1 MHGEVMSDQKLNLLN
16 LSAPRIRL
24 LHLSWLAF
32 FITFVVW
39 FSHAP
44 LMGHLREAFDLTP
57 EQIKALLILNV
68 ALTIPA
74 RVVIGSLV
82 DRFGPRLVFGSLLML
97 AALPCWAFALS
108 TTYEQL
114 AVTRLLMGFVG
125 AGFVVGIRLISEW
138 FPAREV
144 GLAEG
149 VYGGWG
155 NFGSAA
161 AAITL
166 PSLALL
172 YGGDD
177 GWRWAIATTGAVA
190 FLYGIFFLWRARNTP
205 QGASY
210 FKPKKASALEVS
222 TKKDLFFYLAMSLPL
237 YIALLVIVWR
247 LGPTNLNLFGQ
258 TTQILLAALIISL
271 AGIQLSQA
279 WRVNREH
286 LKEGVPEHDR
296 YSFKQVA
303 ILDLAYMVTFG
314 SELAVVSMLPL
325 FFTDTF
331 ALTAVTGGLL
341 ASGYAFMNLVAR
353 PGGGWVSD
361 KFGRKKSLA
370 ILLCGLMVGYGLM
383 SQIGSSWPIALAVV
397 ATMCCS
403 FFVQAG
409 EGAVFATVPLIKRR
423 LTGQIAGMVGAYG
436 NAGAVIFLTVLTFVE
451 PSTFF
456 LVIAASAAVAL
467 AAVQFLDEPKGHI
480 AEIDDQGEVQLIEV
494 G

>member
-1 MHGEVMSDQKLNLLN
+1 MSAQKLNLLN

-32 FITFVVW
+32 FISFVVW

-44 LMGHLREAFDLTP
+44 LMGELREAFDLTA
-57 EQIKALLILNV
+57 EQVKALLILNV
-68 ALTIPA
+68 ALTIPS
-74 RVVIGSLV
+74 RVIIGSLV
-82 DRFGPRLVFGSLLML
+82 DRYGPRKVFGLLLIL
-97 AALPCWAFALS
+97 AALPCWAFAMS

-114 AVTRLLMGFVG
+114 AITRLMMGFVG
-125 AGFVVGIRLISEW
+125 AGFVVGIRLIGEW

-161 AAITL
+161 AAICL
-166 PSLALL
+166 PTVALL
-172 YGGDD
+172 FGGDD
-177 GWRWAIATTGAVA
+177 GWRWAIASTGLLA
-190 FLYGIFFLWRARNTP
+190 FVYGLVFLWRARNTP
-205 QGASY
+205 EGASY
-210 FKPKKASALEVS
+210 FKPKKAAALEVS
-222 TKKDLFFYLAMSLPL
+222 SKKDLFFYLAMSLPL
-237 YIALLVIVWR
+237 YAALLVIVWR
-247 LGPTNLNLFGQ
+247 LGPGNLELLGQ
-258 TTQILLAALIISL
+258 SSQLILGALIVSL
-271 AGIQLSQA
+271 AVVQLGQA

-286 LKEGVPEHDR
+286 LREGVQEHDR
-296 YSFKQVA
+296 YQFKQVA
-303 ILDLAYMVTFG
+303 ILDLAYLVTFG

-325 FFTDTF
+325 FFSDTF
-331 ALTAVTGGLL
+331 SLSAVTAGLL

-361 KFGRKKSLA
+361 KFGRKKSLS
-370 ILLCGLMVGYGLM
+370 IMLCGLMVGYVVM
-383 SQIGSSWPIALAVV
+383 SQISNGWPIALAVI

-436 NAGAVIFLTVLTFVE
+436 NAGAVIFLTVLTFVD
-451 PSTFF
+451 PGTFF
-456 LVIAASAAVAL
+456 LVIAGSAAVAF
-467 AAVQFLDEPKGHI
+467 AAVQFLDEPRGHI
-480 AEIDDQGEVQLIEV
+480 AEVDEDGQVQLIEV
-494 G
+494 S

>member
-1 MHGEVMSDQKLNLLN
+1 MSDQKLNLLN

-361 KFGRKKSLA
+361 KVGRKKSLA

>member
-1 MHGEVMSDQKLNLLN
+1 MSADKLNLLN
-16 LSAPRIRL
+16 FSAPRIRL
-24 LHLSWLAF
+24 LHLSWIAF

-44 LMGHLREAFDLTP
+44 LMGHLREAFDLTA
-57 EQIKALLILNV
+57 EQVKALLILNV
-68 ALTIPA
+68 ALTIPS
-74 RVVIGSLV
+74 RVIIGSLV
-82 DRFGPRLVFGSLLML
+82 DRFGPRKVFGLLL
-97 AALPCWAFALS
+97 IIAAFPCWAFAMS
-108 TTYEQL
+108 TSFEQL
-114 AVTRLLMGFVG
+114 AITRLMLGFVG
-125 AGFVVGIRLISEW
+125 AGFVVGIRLIGEW
-138 FPAREV
+138 FPANEV

-166 PSLALL
+166 PTVAMLF
-172 YGGDD
+172 GGDD
-177 GWRWAIATTGAVA
+177 GWRWAIASTGLIAM
-190 FLYGIFFLWRARNTP
+190 LYGFVFLWKARNTP
-205 QGASY
+205 KGSSY
-210 FKPKKASALEVS
+210 FKPKRSAALEVS
-222 TKKDLFFYLAMSLPL
+222 SKRDLYFYLAMSVPL
-237 YIALLVIVWR
+237 YAALLVIVWR
-247 LGPTNLNLFGQ
+247 LGPSNLALFGT
-258 TTQILLAALIISL
+258 TTQYVLVSLILAL
-271 AGIQLSQA
+271 GIVQIGQA

-286 LKEGVPEHDR
+286 LAEGVNEHDR

-303 ILDLAYMVTFG
+303 ILDLSYLVTFG

-325 FFTDTF
+325 FFADTF
-331 ALTAVTGGLL
+331 KLEPVMAGLL
-341 ASGYAFMNLVAR
+341 ASGYAFMNLAAR
-353 PGGGWVSD
+353 PGGGWLSD
-361 KFGRKKSLA
+361 KFGRKKSLI
-370 ILLCGLMVGYGLM
+370 ILLAGLMLGYGLM
-383 SQIGSSWPIALAVV
+383 SQIGSSWPLALAVI

-436 NAGAVIFLTVLTFVE
+436 NTGAVIFLTVLTFVDA
-451 PSTFF
+451 STFF

-480 AEIDDQGEVQLIEV
+480 AEIDEKGEVQLIKV

>member
-1 MHGEVMSDQKLNLLN
+1 MSDQKLNLFN

-44 LMGHLREAFDLTP
+44 LMGHLREAFDLSP
-57 EQIKALLILNV
+57 DQIKALLILNV

-74 RVVIGSLV
+74 RVIIGSLV

-108 TTYEQL
+108 TSYEQL

-172 YGGDD
+172 YG
-177 GWRWAIATTGAVA
+177 T
-190 FLYGIFFLWRARNTP
+190 FFLWRARNTP

-222 TKKDLFFYLAMSLPL
+222 SKKDLFFYLAMSLPL

-258 TTQILLAALIISL
+258 TTQLLLAALIISL
-271 AGIQLSQA
+271 AVIQLGQA
-279 WRVNREH
+279 WRVNRDH

-331 ALTAVTGGLL
+331 SLSAVTAGLL

-383 SQIGSSWPIALAVV
+383 SQIGSSWPIALAVI

-436 NAGAVIFLTVLTFVE
+436 NAGAVIFLTVLTFVD

-480 AEIDDQGEVQLIEV
+480 AEIDEKGDVQLIEV

>member
-1 MHGEVMSDQKLNLLN
+1 MSADKLNLLN
-16 LSAPRIRL
+16 FSAPRIRL
-24 LHLSWLAF
+24 LHLSWIAF

-44 LMGHLREAFDLTP
+44 LMGHLREAFDLTT
-57 EQIKALLILNV
+57 EQVKALLILNV
-68 ALTIPA
+68 ALTIPS
-74 RVVIGSLV
+74 RVIIGSLV
-82 DRFGPRLVFGSLLML
+82 DRYGPRKVFGSLLIIS
-97 AALPCWAFALS
+97 AFPCWAFAMS
-108 TTYEQL
+108 TTFEQL
-114 AVTRLLMGFVG
+114 AITRLLLGFVG
-125 AGFVVGIRLISEW
+125 AGFVVGIRLIGEW
-138 FPAREV
+138 FPANEV

-166 PSLALL
+166 PTVAMMF
-172 YGGDD
+172 GGDN
-177 GWRWAIATTGAVA
+177 GWRWAIASTGLIAL
-190 FLYGIFFLWRARNTP
+190 LYGLVFLWRARNTP
-205 QGASY
+205 KGSSY
-210 FKPKKASALEVS
+210 FKPKRSAALEVS
-222 TKKDLFFYLAMSLPL
+222 TKRDLYFYLAMSVPL
-237 YIALLVIVWR
+237 YAALLVIVWR
-247 LGPTNLNLFGQ
+247 LGPSNLALFG
-258 TTQILLAALIISL
+258 TTPQYVLIALIL
-271 AGIQLSQA
+271 ALGIVQIGQA

-286 LKEGVPEHDR
+286 LKEGVDEHDR

-303 ILDLAYMVTFG
+303 ILDLSYLVTFG

-325 FFTDTF
+325 FFADTF
-331 ALTAVTGGLL
+331 GLEPVLAGLL
-341 ASGYAFMNLVAR
+341 ASGYAFMNLAAR
-353 PGGGWVSD
+353 PGGGWLSD
-361 KFGRKKSLA
+361 KFGRKKSLI
-370 ILLCGLMVGYGLM
+370 ILLAGLMVGYGLM
-383 SQIGSSWPIALAVV
+383 SQIGSTWPVALAVI

-436 NAGAVIFLTVLTFVE
+436 NTGAVIFLTVLTFVD

-480 AEIDDQGEVQLIEV
+480 AEIDEKGEVQLIKV

>member
-1 MHGEVMSDQKLNLLN
+1 
-16 LSAPRIRL
+16 
-24 LHLSWLAF
+24 
-32 FITFVVW
+32 
-39 FSHAP
+39 
-44 LMGHLREAFDLTP
+44 
-57 EQIKALLILNV
+57 
-68 ALTIPA
+68 
-74 RVVIGSLV
+74 
-82 DRFGPRLVFGSLLML
+82 
-97 AALPCWAFALS
+97 
-108 TTYEQL
+108 
-114 AVTRLLMGFVG
+114 
-125 AGFVVGIRLISEW
+125 
-138 FPAREV
+138 
-144 GLAEG
+144 
-149 VYGGWG
+149 
-155 NFGSAA
+155 
-161 AAITL
+161 
-166 PSLALL
+166 
-172 YGGDD
+172 
-177 GWRWAIATTGAVA
+177 
-190 FLYGIFFLWRARNTP
+190 
-205 QGASY
+205 
-210 FKPKKASALEVS
+210 VS
-222 TKKDLFFYLAMSLPL
+222 TRKDLFFYLAMSLPL

-271 AGIQLSQA
+271 AVVQLGQA

-331 ALTAVTGGLL
+331 TLSAVTGGLL

-383 SQIGSSWPIALAVV
+383 SQIGSSWPIALAVI

-436 NAGAVIFLTVLTFVE
+436 NAGAVIFLTVLTFVD

-480 AEIDDQGEVQLIEV
+480 AEIDEKGDVQLIEV

>member
-1 MHGEVMSDQKLNLLN
+1 MSADKLNLLN
-16 LSAPRIRL
+16 FSAPRIRL

-44 LMGHLREAFDLTP
+44 LMGHLREAFDLSA

-82 DRFGPRLVFGSLLML
+82 DRFGPRRVFGLLLIL
-97 AALPCWAFALS
+97 AAFPCWAFALS
-108 TTYEQL
+108 TTFEQL

-149 VYGGWG
+149 IYGGWG

-166 PSLALL
+166 PTVALL
-172 YGGDD
+172 FGGDN
-177 GWRWAIATTGAVA
+177 GWRWAIASTGALA
-190 FLYGIFFLWRARNTP
+190 MAYGVFFLWRARNTP
-205 QGASY
+205 AGASY

-222 TKKDLFFYLAMSLPL
+222 SRKDLFFYLLMSLPL

-247 LGPTNLNLFGQ
+247 LGPSNLDLFGT
-258 TTQILLAALIISL
+258 TTQIMLAALIVSL
-271 AGIQLSQA
+271 AVVQLGQA
-279 WRVNREH
+279 WRVNHER
-286 LKEGVPEHDR
+286 LKTGVEEHDR

-331 ALTAVTGGLL
+331 SLSAVTAGLL

-370 ILLCGLMVGYGLM
+370 IMLCGLMVGYGMM
-383 SQIGSSWPIALAVV
+383 SQIAGSWPIALAVI

-436 NAGAVIFLTVLTFVE
+436 NAGAVIFLTVLTFVD

-456 LVIAASAAVAL
+456 LVIAASAAVSL

-480 AEIDDQGEVQLIEV
+480 AEIDDDGNVQLIEV

>member
-1 MHGEVMSDQKLNLLN
+1 MSADKLNLLN
-16 LSAPRIRL
+16 FSAPRIRL
-24 LHLSWLAF
+24 LHLSWIAF

-44 LMGHLREAFDLTP
+44 LMGHLREAFDLTT
-57 EQIKALLILNV
+57 EQVKALLILNV
-68 ALTIPA
+68 ALTIPS
-74 RVVIGSLV
+74 RVIIGSLV
-82 DRFGPRLVFGSLLML
+82 DRFGPRKVFGSLLIIS
-97 AALPCWAFALS
+97 AFPCWAFAMS
-108 TTYEQL
+108 TTFEQL
-114 AVTRLLMGFVG
+114 AITRLLLGFVG
-125 AGFVVGIRLISEW
+125 AGFVVGIRLIGEW

-166 PSLALL
+166 PTVAMMF
-172 YGGDD
+172 GGDD
-177 GWRWAIATTGAVA
+177 GWRWAIASTGLIAMI
-190 FLYGIFFLWRARNTP
+190 YGMIFLWRARNTP
-205 QGASY
+205 KGSSY
-210 FKPKKASALEVS
+210 FKPKRSAALEVS
-222 TKKDLFFYLAMSLPL
+222 TKRDLYFYLAMSVPL
-237 YIALLVIVWR
+237 YAALLVIVWR
-247 LGPTNLNLFGQ
+247 LGPSNLALFGL
-258 TTQILLAALIISL
+258 TTQYVLAALIL
-271 AGIQLSQA
+271 ALGIVQIGQA

-286 LKEGVPEHDR
+286 LKEGVEEHDR

-303 ILDLAYMVTFG
+303 ILDLSYLVTFG

-325 FFTDTF
+325 FFADTF
-331 ALTAVTGGLL
+331 GLEPVMAGLL
-341 ASGYAFMNLVAR
+341 ASGYAFMNLAAR
-353 PGGGWVSD
+353 PGGGWLSD
-361 KFGRKKSLA
+361 KFGRKKSLI
-370 ILLCGLMVGYGLM
+370 ILLAGLMVGYGLM
-383 SQIGSSWPIALAVV
+383 SQIGSTWPLALAVI

-436 NAGAVIFLTVLTFVE
+436 NTGAVIFLTVLTFVE

-480 AEIDDQGEVQLIEV
+480 AEIDEKGEVQLIEV

>member
-1 MHGEVMSDQKLNLLN
+1 M
-16 LSAPRIRL
+16 
-24 LHLSWLAF
+24 
-32 FITFVVW
+32 
-39 FSHAP
+39 
-44 LMGHLREAFDLTP
+44 
-57 EQIKALLILNV
+57 
-68 ALTIPA
+68 
-74 RVVIGSLV
+74 
-82 DRFGPRLVFGSLLML
+82 
-97 AALPCWAFALS
+97 
-108 TTYEQL
+108 
-114 AVTRLLMGFVG
+114 
-125 AGFVVGIRLISEW
+125 
-138 FPAREV
+138 
-144 GLAEG
+144 
-149 VYGGWG
+149 
-155 NFGSAA
+155 
-161 AAITL
+161 
-166 PSLALL
+166 
-172 YGGDD
+172 
-177 GWRWAIATTGAVA
+177 
-190 FLYGIFFLWRARNTP
+190 LYGIFFLWFARNTP
-205 QGASY
+205 AGSSY

-222 TKKDLFFYLAMSLPL
+222 TRKDLFFYLLMSLPL

-247 LGPTNLNLFGQ
+247 LGPTNLDLFGG

-271 AGIQLSQA
+271 AIVQLGQA
-279 WRVNREH
+279 WRVNRDH
-286 LKEGVPEHDR
+286 LKEGVAEHDR

-303 ILDLAYMVTFG
+303 ILDLSYMVTFG

-325 FFTDTF
+325 FFSDTF
-331 ALTAVTGGLL
+331 SLSAVTAGLL

-383 SQIGSSWPIALAVV
+383 SQISGTWPIALAVI

-480 AEIDDQGEVQLIEV
+480 AEIDEKGEVQLIKV
-494 G
+494 S

>member
-1 MHGEVMSDQKLNLLN
+1 MSDQKLNLLN

-44 LMGHLREAFDLTP
+44 LMGHLRDAFDLTP

-108 TTYEQL
+108 TSYEQL

-222 TKKDLFFYLAMSLPL
+222 TRKDLFFYLAMSLPL

-258 TTQILLAALIISL
+258 TTQIFLAALIISL

-397 ATMCCS
+397 AIMCCS

-494 G
+494 S

>member
-1 MHGEVMSDQKLNLLN
+1 MSDQKLNLLN

-44 LMGHLREAFDLTP
+44 LMGHLREAFDLSP
-57 EQIKALLILNV
+57 DQIKALLILNV

-74 RVVIGSLV
+74 RVIIGSLV

-97 AALPCWAFALS
+97 AAFPCWAFALS
-108 TTYEQL
+108 TSYEQL

-172 YGGDD
+172 YGGEN

-190 FLYGIFFLWRARNTP
+190 FLYGTFFLWRARNTP

-222 TKKDLFFYLAMSLPL
+222 SKKDLFFYLAMSLPL

-258 TTQILLAALIISL
+258 TTQLLLAALIISL
-271 AGIQLSQA
+271 AVIQLGQA
-279 WRVNREH
+279 WRVNRDH

-331 ALTAVTGGLL
+331 SLSAVTAGLL

-383 SQIGSSWPIALAVV
+383 SQIGSSWPIALAVI

-436 NAGAVIFLTVLTFVE
+436 NAGAVIFLTVLTFVD

-480 AEIDDQGEVQLIEV
+480 AEIDEKGDVQLIEV

>member
-1 MHGEVMSDQKLNLLN
+1 MMSADKLNLLN
-16 LSAPRIRL
+16 FSAPRIRL
-24 LHLSWLAF
+24 LHLSWIAF

-44 LMGHLREAFDLTP
+44 LMGHLREAFDLTT
-57 EQIKALLILNV
+57 EQVKALLILNV
-68 ALTIPA
+68 ALTIPS
-74 RVVIGSLV
+74 RVIIGSLV
-82 DRFGPRLVFGSLLML
+82 DRYGPRKVFGSLLIIS
-97 AALPCWAFALS
+97 AFPCWAFAMS
-108 TTYEQL
+108 TTFEQL
-114 AVTRLLMGFVG
+114 AITRLLLGFVG
-125 AGFVVGIRLISEW
+125 AGFVVGIRLIGEW
-138 FPAREV
+138 FPANEV

-166 PSLALL
+166 PTVAMMF
-172 YGGDD
+172 GGDD
-177 GWRWAIATTGAVA
+177 GWRWAIASTGLIAL
-190 FLYGIFFLWRARNTP
+190 LYGLVFLWRARNTP
-205 QGASY
+205 KGSSY
-210 FKPKKASALEVS
+210 FKPKRSAALEVS
-222 TKKDLFFYLAMSLPL
+222 TKRDLYFYLAMSVPL
-237 YIALLVIVWR
+237 YAALLVIVWR
-247 LGPTNLNLFGQ
+247 LGPSNLALFG
-258 TTQILLAALIISL
+258 TTPQYVLIALIL
-271 AGIQLSQA
+271 ALGIVQIGQA

-286 LKEGVPEHDR
+286 LKEGVDEHDR

-303 ILDLAYMVTFG
+303 ILDLSYLVTFG

-325 FFTDTF
+325 FFADTF
-331 ALTAVTGGLL
+331 GLEPVMAGLL
-341 ASGYAFMNLVAR
+341 ASGYAFMNLAAR
-353 PGGGWVSD
+353 PGGGWLSD
-361 KFGRKKSLA
+361 KFGRKKSLI
-370 ILLCGLMVGYGLM
+370 ILLAGLMVGYGLM
-383 SQIGSSWPIALAVV
+383 SQIGSTWPVALAVI

-436 NAGAVIFLTVLTFVE
+436 NTGAVIFLTVLTFVD

-480 AEIDDQGEVQLIEV
+480 AEIDEKGEVQLIKV

>member
-1 MHGEVMSDQKLNLLN
+1 MSDQKLNLLN

>member
-1 MHGEVMSDQKLNLLN
+1 
-16 LSAPRIRL
+16 
-24 LHLSWLAF
+24 
-32 FITFVVW
+32 
-39 FSHAP
+39 
-44 LMGHLREAFDLTP
+44 
-57 EQIKALLILNV
+57 
-68 ALTIPA
+68 
-74 RVVIGSLV
+74 
-82 DRFGPRLVFGSLLML
+82 
-97 AALPCWAFALS
+97 
-108 TTYEQL
+108 
-114 AVTRLLMGFVG
+114 
-125 AGFVVGIRLISEW
+125 
-138 FPAREV
+138 
-144 GLAEG
+144 
-149 VYGGWG
+149 
-155 NFGSAA
+155 
-161 AAITL
+161 
-166 PSLALL
+166 
-172 YGGDD
+172 
-177 GWRWAIATTGAVA
+177 
-190 FLYGIFFLWRARNTP
+190 
-205 QGASY
+205 
-210 FKPKKASALEVS
+210 
-222 TKKDLFFYLAMSLPL
+222 
-237 YIALLVIVWR
+237 
-247 LGPTNLNLFGQ
+247 
-258 TTQILLAALIISL
+258 
-271 AGIQLSQA
+271 
-279 WRVNREH
+279 H

-331 ALTAVTGGLL
+331 TLSAVTGGLL

-383 SQIGSSWPIALAVV
+383 SQIGSSWPIALAVI

-436 NAGAVIFLTVLTFVE
+436 NAGAVIFLTVLTFVD

-480 AEIDDQGEVQLIEV
+480 AEIDEKGDVQLIEV

>member
-1 MHGEVMSDQKLNLLN
+1 MSADKLNLLN
-16 LSAPRIRL
+16 FSAPRIRL
-24 LHLSWLAF
+24 LHLSWVAF

-44 LMGHLREAFDLTP
+44 LMGHLREAFDLTT
-57 EQIKALLILNV
+57 EQVKALLILNV
-68 ALTIPA
+68 ALTIPS
-74 RVVIGSLV
+74 RVIIGSLV
-82 DRFGPRLVFGSLLML
+82 DRYGPRKVFGFLLIIS
-97 AALPCWAFALS
+97 AFPCWAFAMS
-108 TTYEQL
+108 TTFEQL
-114 AVTRLLMGFVG
+114 AITRLLLGFVG
-125 AGFVVGIRLISEW
+125 AGFVVGIRLIGEW

-166 PSLALL
+166 PSVAMLF
-172 YGGDD
+172 GGDD
-177 GWRWAIATTGAVA
+177 GWRWAIASTGMIAL
-190 FLYGIFFLWRARNTP
+190 LYGFFFLWKARNTP
-205 QGASY
+205 KGSSY
-210 FKPKKASALEVS
+210 FKPKRSAALEVS
-222 TKKDLFFYLAMSLPL
+222 TKRDLYFYLAMSIPL
-237 YIALLVIVWR
+237 YAALLVIVWR
-247 LGPTNLNLFGQ
+247 LGPSNLSLFGT
-258 TTQILLAALIISL
+258 TTQYVLASLIFAL
-271 AGIQLSQA
+271 GIVQIGQA

-286 LKEGVPEHDR
+286 LKEGVDEHDR
-296 YSFKQVA
+296 YTFKQVA
-303 ILDLAYMVTFG
+303 ILDLSYLVTFG

-325 FFTDTF
+325 FFADTF
-331 ALTAVTGGLL
+331 ALEPVMAGLL
-341 ASGYAFMNLVAR
+341 ASGYAFMNLAAR
-353 PGGGWVSD
+353 PGGGWLSD
-361 KFGRKKSLA
+361 KFGRKKSLM
-370 ILLCGLMVGYGLM
+370 ILLAGLMVGYGLM
-383 SQIGSSWPIALAVV
+383 SQIGSTWPLALAVI

-436 NAGAVIFLTVLTFVE
+436 NTGAVIFLTVLTFVE

-456 LVIAASAAVAL
+456 LVIAASAAVAF

-480 AEIDDQGEVQLIEV
+480 AEIDEKGEVQLIKV

>member
-1 MHGEVMSDQKLNLLN
+1 MSDQKLNLLN

-44 LMGHLREAFDLTP
+44 LMGHLRDAFDLTP

-108 TTYEQL
+108 TSYEQL

-222 TKKDLFFYLAMSLPL
+222 TRKDLFFYLAMSLPL

-258 TTQILLAALIISL
+258 ATQIFLAALIISL